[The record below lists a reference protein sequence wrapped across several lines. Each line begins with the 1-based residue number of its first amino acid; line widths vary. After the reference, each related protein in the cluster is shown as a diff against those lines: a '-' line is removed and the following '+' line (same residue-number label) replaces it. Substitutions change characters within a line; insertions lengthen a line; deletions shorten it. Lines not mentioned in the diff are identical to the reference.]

1 MSQHRRP
8 LPESPLCLTQR
19 FPQASSRRTHFG
31 PTPPPQTSLQT
42 WEERLPGLW
51 VNTQD
56 LPNSPVTYNISC
68 PLSGPSFLFFFL
80 VLVLLAWE
88 WEMTASSPAPPGL
101 AEKGLGEG
109 RPYMGQSSWGW
120 CSSQGDCRQECLGS
134 CERHRLGRVSQG
146 RQYSLQ
152 VAGTCSP
159 RPRQNSRAVRKPV
172 WAWSRLSNTAS
183 NCSGVRG
190 RSLCRP

>member
-1 MSQHRRP
+1 MGP
-8 LPESPLCLTQR
+8 LHPHKLPCRHGRKDDQDCGLT
-19 FPQASSRRTHFG
+19 PRTS
-31 PTPPPQTSLQT
+31 PTPPSHTTHPALS
-42 WEERLPGLW
+42 
-51 VNTQD
+51 
-56 LPNSPVTYNISC
+56 
-68 PLSGPSFLFFFL
+68 LSGPSFLFFFL

-109 RPYMGQSSWGW
+109 RPYTGQNSWGW
-120 CSSQGDCRQECLGS
+120 YSSQGDCRQECLGS

-146 RQYSLQ
+146 RQYGLQ